1 MTTAVSFRRLGN
13 RYVPRFAYDP
23 DLVAVAKTV
32 PSYARPL
39 ARDMR
44 WAV

>member
-23 DLVAVAKTV
+23 DLVAAIKAPPREATTTTEE
-32 PSYARPL
+32 
-39 ARDMR
+39 D
-44 WAV
+44 